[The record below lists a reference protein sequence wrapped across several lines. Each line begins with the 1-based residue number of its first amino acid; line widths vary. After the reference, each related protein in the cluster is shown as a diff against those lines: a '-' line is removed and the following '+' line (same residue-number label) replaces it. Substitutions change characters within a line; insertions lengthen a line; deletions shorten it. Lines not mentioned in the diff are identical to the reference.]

1 MSYTLNSHN
10 TFIELGADLVR
21 FKAEVHFDGMEI
33 AKLNMKTMDL
43 PKTLEVS
50 FYSCACNI
58 VIVNTECHTLGP
70 TVLFTCCSI
79 MLPVCAWLEPYY
91 NT

>member
-43 PKTLEVS
+43 HKTLEVS

-58 VIVNTECHTLGP
+58 VIVIQNVTHLDLLYCLH
-70 TVLFTCCSI
+70 V
-79 MLPVCAWLEPYY
+79 VA
-91 NT
+91 